1 MKTITEREVTQLAE
15 QVDVLETA
23 LADMP
28 TDHSDR
34 FKMRCQVKLARLKLK
49 DAIWQLAGQI

>member
-1 MKTITEREVTQLAE
+1 MKTITKREVAHLAE

-28 TDHSDR
+28 MDHADR

-49 DAIWQLAGQI
+49 DAVWQLAGQI